1 MANKVLV
8 VTKDKM
14 EFNLYQPVVD
24 ILEQRG
30 IEVVVVAEGLSM
42 DLWLKAGYEIYGGLP
57 KEGDFDQKIKTRTDI
72 DPRAVLHQLKPDVV
86 MTGLADPIHLGES
99 FGLMANQKEIP
110 LGFVEDLWGVH
121 QRSKALPDFV
131 CTLDSYGDR
140 VIVEDEVYG
149 RYLPY
154 VYVTGSPAMDTLK
167 SVKPVP
173 EIEAIVKSSGAK
185 RVIIIGG
192 QGEVTTPMIRGIVEL
207 LSVET
212 FERCLVIPRF
222 HPKWMNDPSKASFKD
237 EWVQLLSRIKE
248 PHQVL
253 WTEPSVNTHSLVL
266 SATEVVSVYSNLLI
280 EAIVLGR
287 IAVSWNSEIGK
298 KKMKASL
305 GAEEF
310 PLCQLGAVKE
320 VWGVTDYLDRVPTPG
335 TNEYNR
341 LVTTN
346 QEVVLSD
353 GQNSV
358 RVADAIREYIYI

>member
-1 MANKVLV
+1 M
-8 VTKDKM
+8 
-14 EFNLYQPVVD
+14 
-24 ILEQRG
+24 
-30 IEVVVVAEGLSM
+30 
-42 DLWLKAGYEIYGGLP
+42 
-57 KEGDFDQKIKTRTDI
+57 
-72 DPRAVLHQLKPDVV
+72 
-86 MTGLADPIHLGES
+86 
-99 FGLMANQKEIP
+99 
-110 LGFVEDLWGVH
+110 
-121 QRSKALPDFV
+121 
-131 CTLDSYGDR
+131 
-140 VIVEDEVYG
+140 
-149 RYLPY
+149 
-154 VYVTGSPAMDTLK
+154 
-167 SVKPVP
+167 
-173 EIEAIVKSSGAK
+173 
-185 RVIIIGG
+185 
-192 QGEVTTPMIRGIVEL
+192 
-207 LSVET
+207 
-212 FERCLVIPRF
+212 
-222 HPKWMNDPSKASFKD
+222 
-237 EWVQLLSRIKE
+237 
-248 PHQVL
+248 
-253 WTEPSVNTHSLVL
+253 L